1 MMGNRVSSTAPSQS
15 QTPFTVISNKKS
27 ARADN
32 ITLSDPLRKVVKVM
46 HKLSCDQDVLD
57 DIRKENPAINI
68 KRVTTWN
75 NNFLDIGL
83 HEITEVDSISI
94 QNNVFTLFPYII
106 SPTKCGYCQKWGHPT
121 KNCQSVKPPVCH
133 QCSLS
138 HPRRNSPC
146 VAQTKCSNCRGN
158 HPTHDKVCS
167 AYKKAL
173 QILAKISRRQ
183 ENMKLETCTVSLP
196 PPTLGAMLATF
207 GQLTEFRVA
216 FGGSRGTVTL
226 NYGDKRRKR
235 TRGKKPSAPGAAKG
249 EPKPAAKLPA
259 AVPSFVPPPAQP
271 GASREVQGG
280 PKLVAKPPVAGPSGN
295 RSPPSSPTRTTR
307 TGPRQVFPTHA
318 STPRSSTT
326 GSTLLPA
333 APVEPPVTME
343 VPVEQVAQKRKASS
357 PLPSQ
362 TATRPVSPPSPRRW
376 ETARSRIR
384 GRFREY
390 ISPPVEKIADLPREP
405 ATHV

>member
-1 MMGNRVSSTAPSQS
+1 M
-15 QTPFTVISNKKS
+15 
-27 ARADN
+27 
-32 ITLSDPLRKVVKVM
+32 
-46 HKLSCDQDVLD
+46 
-57 DIRKENPAINI
+57 
-68 KRVTTWN
+68 
-75 NNFLDIGL
+75 
-83 HEITEVDSISI
+83 
-94 QNNVFTLFPYII
+94 
-106 SPTKCGYCQKWGHPT
+106 
-121 KNCQSVKPPVCH
+121 
-133 QCSLS
+133 
-138 HPRRNSPC
+138 
-146 VAQTKCSNCRGN
+146 
-158 HPTHDKVCS
+158 
-167 AYKKAL
+167 KAL
-173 QILAKISRRQ
+173 FILGAMHHSKISSRQ
-183 ENMKLETCTVSLP
+183 ENMKLETCSVSLPPPPP

-226 NYGDKRRKR
+226 IYGDKRRKR

-280 PKLVAKPPVAGPSGN
+280 PKLVAKPLVAGPSGN
-295 RSPPSSPTRTTR
+295 RSPPSSPTR

-318 STPRSSTT
+318 STPRSSTS
-326 GSTLLPA
+326 GSTLLPT

-384 GRFREY
+384 GRFRDY
-390 ISPPVEKIADLPREP
+390 ISPPVDNIADLPREP
-405 ATHV
+405 ATHLWQVLPDEMGKFNIGLAGKSKLVITTSQGELFRQVVIDKAVDNTTGHALLKSLLGDGYRVLLPCIVKLRDKYTWLQICDSSQ

>member
-1 MMGNRVSSTAPSQS
+1 
-15 QTPFTVISNKKS
+15 
-27 ARADN
+27 
-32 ITLSDPLRKVVKVM
+32 
-46 HKLSCDQDVLD
+46 
-57 DIRKENPAINI
+57 
-68 KRVTTWN
+68 
-75 NNFLDIGL
+75 
-83 HEITEVDSISI
+83 
-94 QNNVFTLFPYII
+94 
-106 SPTKCGYCQKWGHPT
+106 
-121 KNCQSVKPPVCH
+121 
-133 QCSLS
+133 
-138 HPRRNSPC
+138 
-146 VAQTKCSNCRGN
+146 
-158 HPTHDKVCS
+158 
-167 AYKKAL
+167 
-173 QILAKISRRQ
+173 
-183 ENMKLETCTVSLP
+183 
-196 PPTLGAMLATF
+196 MLATF

-226 NYGDKRRKR
+226 IY
-235 TRGKKPSAPGAAKG
+235 
-249 EPKPAAKLPA
+249 
-259 AVPSFVPPPAQP
+259 VPPPAQP

-280 PKLVAKPPVAGPSGN
+280 PKLVDKPPVAGPSGN

-390 ISPPVEKIADLPREP
+390 ISPPGGKIGDLPREP
-405 ATHV
+405 ATHLWQVLPDEMGKVNIGLAGRSNSKLVITTSQGELFRQVVIDKAVDNTTGHALLKSLLGDGYRVLLPCIVKLRDKYTWLQICDSSQWVPPYL

>member
-1 MMGNRVSSTAPSQS
+1 
-15 QTPFTVISNKKS
+15 
-27 ARADN
+27 
-32 ITLSDPLRKVVKVM
+32 
-46 HKLSCDQDVLD
+46 
-57 DIRKENPAINI
+57 
-68 KRVTTWN
+68 
-75 NNFLDIGL
+75 
-83 HEITEVDSISI
+83 
-94 QNNVFTLFPYII
+94 
-106 SPTKCGYCQKWGHPT
+106 
-121 KNCQSVKPPVCH
+121 
-133 QCSLS
+133 
-138 HPRRNSPC
+138 
-146 VAQTKCSNCRGN
+146 
-158 HPTHDKVCS
+158 
-167 AYKKAL
+167 
-173 QILAKISRRQ
+173 
-183 ENMKLETCTVSLP
+183 MKLETCTVSL

-226 NYGDKRRKR
+226 IYGDKRRKR

-280 PKLVAKPPVAGPSGN
+280 PKLVAKPLVAGPSGN

-318 STPRSSTT
+318 STPRSSIS
-326 GSTLLPA
+326 GSTLLPT

-362 TATRPVSPPSPRRW
+362 TARAPSAHHRPDAGRQLEAGSGGGLETTSRLPWTISQTCHANRLRIYGRCSQTRW
-376 ETARSRIR
+376 ARLTSGWRAKA
-384 GRFREY
+384 
-390 ISPPVEKIADLPREP
+390 SW
-405 ATHV
+405 